1 MTEKMQPV
9 ESVEATV
16 FVVDDDAS
24 VLKSMERLLRSMG
37 LKSETFVSA
46 EEFLARERYTGV
58 GCLVLDIRM
67 PGLTG
72 VDLQDQLMKAEC
84 SMPVIFITGH
94 GNIPLS
100 VSSMKKGAVDFLPKP
115 VNDRDL
121 LEAVSK
127 AIERNRLAR
136 SEWKEAVKARE
147 LLKLLTPREREVLDC
162 VLAGM
167 LNKQI
172 AFKMKIAEKTVKVH
186 RGRLVEKLGARSVVD
201 LVRLVGRAGI

>member
-1 MTEKMQPV
+1 MTEKRQAV

-16 FVVDDDAS
+16 FVVDDDVS

-37 LKSETFVSA
+37 LKSETFASA
-46 EEFLARERYTGV
+46 EEFLARERYTGA

-72 VDLQDQLMKAEC
+72 VDLQEQLMKAEY
-84 SMPVIFITGH
+84 SMPIIFITGH
-94 GNIPLS
+94 GDIPLS

-115 VNDRDL
+115 VNDQDL
-121 LEAVSK
+121 LEAVTRAVEKDRS
-127 AIERNRLAR
+127 AR

-147 LLKLLTPREREVLDC
+147 LLRLLTPREREVLDC

-186 RGRLVEKLGARSVVD
+186 RGRIVEKLGARSVVD
-201 LVRLVGRAGI
+201 LVRLVGRAGM